1 MAIQQPETPYL
12 QIIRRTLWLLLAVT
26 LLAGCEKTE
35 ERAGLT
41 TTQDEV
47 VLRSTAGSEAAFTVS
62 STEAWSLTTTGGG
75 FDVSPTRGGRGET
88 TVTVRAQDDNTTT
101 RRKALGSMALRLSSG
116 KAEATVSVVQS
127 PTVAPQTVVMYLP
140 WSGNLYTHF
149 LKNIEDAKKAVAG
162 NILRDSRLV
171 VFLQTS
177 ATEGSLRELYYDN
190 GECRETEL
198 RTYEGLNV
206 TQAATITGIFDYI
219 KQTAPA
225 ERYGIT
231 IGSHGMAW
239 IPASGSG
246 RSAAD
251 AKAGTE
257 PTATTVPEK
266 WHWEYVSPDGQFTR
280 WFGDGGSRCTNTTTF
295 AEAITA
301 AGIRFEYILF
311 DDCFMSSI
319 EVAYDLRK
327 ITRHLIASPCEVM
340 AYGYP
345 YDLVMPYLFTDGGTG
360 YDLDGVCRSFYEF
373 YEQYEAPN
381 YNCGAIAVTVCDQ
394 VEQMAEVMRL
404 INNASPAYIPDP
416 EKPLQ
421 QYEYLY
427 APTRFYDL
435 ADYVYQ
441 LCDDTALL
449 KEFDEQLART
459 VPERYRLHTEYFY
472 SGGKRPIT
480 TYSGISTSAPST
492 SGIVVK
498 YPGHRLVQGDA
509 LTRRA
514 GSICPAAWRPEDSS
528 RKTAAGRQQPG
539 DSSRETAADGCSWHS
554 GNRYGGN
561 RHGGNRHGPS
571 PYASAAWVPWFS
583 GRTGIAAIP
592 QECGDIPQP
601 PGYAG
606 IIAVKTEG
614 GSLDRSLLLIVP
626 SYPSGQRPDAGTYS
640 YWPDLSRSTSSRERK
655 RQAPRLR
662 FFLVRPA

>member
-127 PTVAPQTVVMYLP
+127 PAVAPQTVVMYLP

-149 LKNIEDAKKAVAG
+149 LQNIEDVKKAVAG

-177 ATEGSLRELYYDN
+177 TTKGSLRELYYDN

-198 RTYEGLNV
+198 RTYENLDV
-206 TQAATITGIFDYI
+206 TQAETITGIFDYI

-459 VPERYRLHTEYFY
+459 VPERYRLHTGVFLFGRQAADHDLFGHFDQRAEHERDR
-472 SGGKRPIT
+472 GEQ
-480 TYSGISTSAPST
+480 
-492 SGIVVK
+492 

-554 GNRYGGN
+554 GNRY
-561 RHGGNRHGPS
+561 GGNRHGPS

>member
-127 PTVAPQTVVMYLP
+127 PAVAPQTVVMYLP
-140 WSGNLYTHF
+140 CSGNLYTHF
-149 LKNIEDAKKAVAG
+149 LQNIEDVKKAVAG

-177 ATEGSLRELYYDN
+177 TTKGSLRELYYDN

-198 RTYEGLNV
+198 RTYENLDV
-206 TQAATITGIFDYI
+206 TQAETITGIFDYI

-340 AYGYP
+340 AYG
-345 YDLVMPYLFTDGGTG
+345 LSL
-360 YDLDGVCRSFYEF
+360 
-373 YEQYEAPN
+373 
-381 YNCGAIAVTVCDQ
+381 
-394 VEQMAEVMRL
+394 
-404 INNASPAYIPDP
+404 
-416 EKPLQ
+416 
-421 QYEYLY
+421 
-427 APTRFYDL
+427 
-435 ADYVYQ
+435 
-441 LCDDTALL
+441 
-449 KEFDEQLART
+449 
-459 VPERYRLHTEYFY
+459 
-472 SGGKRPIT
+472 RP
-480 TYSGISTSAPST
+480 
-492 SGIVVK
+492 
-498 YPGHRLVQGDA
+498 GDA
-509 LTRRA
+509 LPVHRR
-514 GSICPAAWRPEDSS
+514 
-528 RKTAAGRQQPG
+528 
-539 DSSRETAADGCSWHS
+539 
-554 GNRYGGN
+554 
-561 RHGGNRHGPS
+561 RHGIRPGRRMPEFLRILRAIRGP
-571 PYASAAWVPWFS
+571 
-583 GRTGIAAIP
+583 
-592 QECGDIPQP
+592 E
-601 PGYAG
+601 
-606 IIAVKTEG
+606 
-614 GSLDRSLLLIVP
+614 L
-626 SYPSGQRPDAGTYS
+626 
-640 YWPDLSRSTSSRERK
+640 
-655 RQAPRLR
+655 
-662 FFLVRPA
+662 

>member
-1 MAIQQPETPYL
+1 MAIQQPKTPYL
-12 QIIRRTLWLLLAVT
+12 QIIRRTLSLLLAVT

-62 STEAWSLTTTGGG
+62 STEAWSLTTTGSG
-75 FDVSPTRGGRGET
+75 FDVSPTQGGRGET
-88 TVTVRAQDDNTTT
+88 TVTVRAQDDNTTP

-116 KAEATVSVVQS
+116 RAEATVTVVQS

-149 LKNIEDAKKAVAG
+149 LQNIEDVKKAVAG
-162 NILRDSRLV
+162 NILHDSRLLL
-171 VFLQTS
+171 FLQTS
-177 ATEGSLRELYYDN
+177 TTKGTLSELYYDN

-198 RTYEGLNV
+198 RTYEDLDV
-206 TQAATITGIFDYI
+206 TQAETITGIFDYI

-360 YDLDGVCRSFYEF
+360 YDLNGVCRSFYEF

-394 VEQMAEVMRL
+394 VDKMAEVMRL

-492 SGIVVK
+492 SGIVVNNI
-498 YPGHRLVQGDA
+498 Q
-509 LTRRA
+509 
-514 GSICPAAWRPEDSS
+514 
-528 RKTAAGRQQPG
+528 
-539 DSSRETAADGCSWHS
+539 
-554 GNRYGGN
+554 N
-561 RHGGNRHGPS
+561 
-571 PYASAAWVPWFS
+571 
-583 GRTGIAAIP
+583 TGWYKA
-592 QECGDIPQP
+592 
-601 PGYAG
+601 
-606 IIAVKTEG
+606 TH
-614 GSLDRSLLLIVP
+614 
-626 SYPSGQRPDAGTYS
+626 
-640 YWPDLSRSTSSRERK
+640 
-655 RQAPRLR
+655 
-662 FFLVRPA
+662 

>member
-1 MAIQQPETPYL
+1 MAIQQPKTPYL
-12 QIIRRTLWLLLAVT
+12 QIIRRTLSLLLAVT

-62 STEAWSLTTTGGG
+62 STEAWSLTTTGSG
-75 FDVSPTRGGRGET
+75 FDVSPTQGGRGET
-88 TVTVRAQDDNTTT
+88 TVTVRAQDDNTTP

-116 KAEATVSVVQS
+116 RAEATVTVVQS

-149 LKNIEDAKKAVAG
+149 LQNIEDVKKAVAG
-162 NILRDSRLV
+162 NILHDSRLLL
-171 VFLQTS
+171 FLQTS
-177 ATEGSLRELYYDN
+177 TTKGTLSELYYDN

-198 RTYEGLNV
+198 RTYEDLNV
-206 TQAATITGIFDYI
+206 TQAETITGIFDYI

-394 VEQMAEVMRL
+394 VDKMAEVMRL
-404 INNASPAYIPDP
+404 INNAFARVYPRPGETVAAIRVPLCPDAVLRPGGLRLPTVRRHRPAKGIRR
-416 EKPLQ
+416 
-421 QYEYLY
+421 
-427 APTRFYDL
+427 T
-435 ADYVYQ
+435 
-441 LCDDTALL
+441 
-449 KEFDEQLART
+449 ART
-459 VPERYRLHTEYFY
+459 HRPRTLPAAYGVFLFGRQEADHDLFGHFDQRAEHERDRGEQHP
-472 SGGKRPIT
+472 K
-480 TYSGISTSAPST
+480 
-492 SGIVVK
+492 
-498 YPGHRLVQGDA
+498 HRLVQGDA
-509 LTRRA
+509 LTPGARASTGRRLLPGGMA
-514 GSICPAAWRPEDSS
+514 DRRRRGQETTEDKKRRRPGDSKGRETAAWRQ
-528 RKTAAGRQQPG
+528 RPG
-539 DSSRETAADGCSWHS
+539 DSSRRVQLA
-554 GNRYGGN
+554 
-561 RHGGNRHGPS
+561 
-571 PYASAAWVPWFS
+571 
-583 GRTGIAAIP
+583 
-592 QECGDIPQP
+592 
-601 PGYAG
+601 
-606 IIAVKTEG
+606 
-614 GSLDRSLLLIVP
+614 
-626 SYPSGQRPDAGTYS
+626 
-640 YWPDLSRSTSSRERK
+640 
-655 RQAPRLR
+655 
-662 FFLVRPA
+662 

>member
-149 LKNIEDAKKAVAG
+149 LKNIEDAK
-162 NILRDSRLV
+162 
-171 VFLQTS
+171 
-177 ATEGSLRELYYDN
+177 
-190 GECRETEL
+190 TEL

-492 SGIVVK
+492 SGIVVNNI
-498 YPGHRLVQGDA
+498 RD
-509 LTRRA
+509 
-514 GSICPAAWRPEDSS
+514 
-528 RKTAAGRQQPG
+528 
-539 DSSRETAADGCSWHS
+539 
-554 GNRYGGN
+554 
-561 RHGGNRHGPS
+561 
-571 PYASAAWVPWFS
+571 
-583 GRTGIAAIP
+583 TGWYKA
-592 QECGDIPQP
+592 
-601 PGYAG
+601 
-606 IIAVKTEG
+606 TH
-614 GSLDRSLLLIVP
+614 
-626 SYPSGQRPDAGTYS
+626 
-640 YWPDLSRSTSSRERK
+640 
-655 RQAPRLR
+655 
-662 FFLVRPA
+662 

>member
-1 MAIQQPETPYL
+1 ALGNKRQ
-12 QIIRRTLWLLLAVT
+12 
-26 LLAGCEKTE
+26 EKMYYNKVK
-35 ERAGLT
+35 G
-41 TTQDEV
+41 
-47 VLRSTAGSEAAFTVS
+47 VLRAIEDSGDALTQKTPRHILMFDHALDVMASEGYTYGKSRIISRTVEFIPFTAPRMVGDKKRKGLYYDFGRVYWNTPEGYTHKRDRTWQFNNLKPRTYNNPAHAEPAAGSGAARRVRNRGTRRADHDARRSGIAQHGGFEAAFTVS
-62 STEAWSLTTTGGG
+62 STEAWSLTTEGSG
-75 FDVSPTRGGRGET
+75 FDVSPTHGGRGET
-88 TVTVRAQDDNTTT
+88 TGTVRAQDANPTT

-116 KAEATVSVVQS
+116 KAEATVTVVQS

-149 LKNIEDAKKAVAG
+149 LQNIEDVKKAVAG
-162 NILRDSRLV
+162 NILHDSRLLL
-171 VFLQTS
+171 FLQTS
-177 ATEGSLRELYYDN
+177 TTKGTLSELYYDN

-198 RTYEGLNV
+198 RTYEDLNV
-206 TQAATITGIFDYI
+206 TQAETITGIFDYI

-257 PTATTVPEK
+257 PTATTVREK

-394 VEQMAEVMRL
+394 VDKMAEVMRL

-472 SGGKRPIT
+472 SGGKRPLT

-492 SGIVVK
+492 SGIVVNNI
-498 YPGHRLVQGDA
+498 Q
-509 LTRRA
+509 
-514 GSICPAAWRPEDSS
+514 
-528 RKTAAGRQQPG
+528 
-539 DSSRETAADGCSWHS
+539 
-554 GNRYGGN
+554 N
-561 RHGGNRHGPS
+561 
-571 PYASAAWVPWFS
+571 
-583 GRTGIAAIP
+583 TGWYKA
-592 QECGDIPQP
+592 
-601 PGYAG
+601 
-606 IIAVKTEG
+606 TH
-614 GSLDRSLLLIVP
+614 
-626 SYPSGQRPDAGTYS
+626 
-640 YWPDLSRSTSSRERK
+640 
-655 RQAPRLR
+655 
-662 FFLVRPA
+662 

>member
-1 MAIQQPETPYL
+1 MAIQQPKTPYL
-12 QIIRRTLWLLLAVT
+12 QIIRRTLSLLLAVA

-41 TTQDEV
+41 TTQNEV
-47 VLRSTAGSEAAFTVS
+47 LLRSTAGSEAAFTVS
-62 STEAWSLTTTGGG
+62 STEAWSLTTEGSG
-75 FDVSPTRGGRGET
+75 FDVSPTQGGRGET

-116 KAEATVSVVQS
+116 KAEATVTVVQS

-149 LKNIEDAKKAVAG
+149 LQNIEDVKKAVAG
-162 NILRDSRLV
+162 NILHDSRLLL
-171 VFLQTS
+171 FLQTS
-177 ATEGSLRELYYDN
+177 TTKGTLSELYYDN

-198 RTYEGLNV
+198 RTYEDLNV
-206 TQAATITGIFDYI
+206 TQAETITGIFDYI

-381 YNCGAIAVTVCDQ
+381 YNCGAIAVTV
-394 VEQMAEVMRL
+394 MR
-404 INNASPAYIPDP
+404 P
-416 EKPLQ
+416 
-421 QYEYLY
+421 
-427 APTRFYDL
+427 
-435 ADYVYQ
+435 
-441 LCDDTALL
+441 
-449 KEFDEQLART
+449 
-459 VPERYRLHTEYFY
+459 
-472 SGGKRPIT
+472 GG
-480 TYSGISTSAPST
+480 
-492 SGIVVK
+492 
-498 YPGHRLVQGDA
+498 
-509 LTRRA
+509 
-514 GSICPAAWRPEDSS
+514 
-528 RKTAAGRQQPG
+528 
-539 DSSRETAADGCSWHS
+539 
-554 GNRYGGN
+554 
-561 RHGGNRHGPS
+561 
-571 PYASAAWVPWFS
+571 
-583 GRTGIAAIP
+583 
-592 QECGDIPQP
+592 
-601 PGYAG
+601 
-606 IIAVKTEG
+606 
-614 GSLDRSLLLIVP
+614 
-626 SYPSGQRPDAGTYS
+626 
-640 YWPDLSRSTSSRERK
+640 
-655 RQAPRLR
+655 
-662 FFLVRPA
+662 

>member
-1 MAIQQPETPYL
+1 MAIQQPKTPYL
-12 QIIRRTLWLLLAVT
+12 QIIRRTLSLLLAVA

-62 STEAWSLTTTGGG
+62 STEAWSLTTEGSG
-75 FDVSPTRGGRGET
+75 FDVSPTQGGRGET

-116 KAEATVSVVQS
+116 KAEATVTVVQS

-149 LKNIEDAKKAVAG
+149 LQNIEDVKKAVAG
-162 NILRDSRLV
+162 NILHDSRLLL
-171 VFLQTS
+171 FLQTS
-177 ATEGSLRELYYDN
+177 TTKGTLSELYYDN

-198 RTYEGLNV
+198 RTYEDLNV
-206 TQAATITGIFDYI
+206 TQAETITGIFDYI

-266 WHWEYVSPDGQFTR
+266 WHWEYISPDGQFTR

-345 YDLVMPYLFTDGGTG
+345 YDLVMPYLFTD
-360 YDLDGVCRSFYEF
+360 
-373 YEQYEAPN
+373 
-381 YNCGAIAVTVCDQ
+381 Q
-394 VEQMAEVMRL
+394 VDKMAEVMRL

-472 SGGKRPIT
+472 SGGKRPLT

-492 SGIVVK
+492 SGIVVNNI
-498 YPGHRLVQGDA
+498 Q
-509 LTRRA
+509 
-514 GSICPAAWRPEDSS
+514 
-528 RKTAAGRQQPG
+528 
-539 DSSRETAADGCSWHS
+539 
-554 GNRYGGN
+554 N
-561 RHGGNRHGPS
+561 
-571 PYASAAWVPWFS
+571 
-583 GRTGIAAIP
+583 TGWYKA
-592 QECGDIPQP
+592 
-601 PGYAG
+601 
-606 IIAVKTEG
+606 TH
-614 GSLDRSLLLIVP
+614 
-626 SYPSGQRPDAGTYS
+626 
-640 YWPDLSRSTSSRERK
+640 
-655 RQAPRLR
+655 
-662 FFLVRPA
+662 

>member
-127 PTVAPQTVVMYLP
+127 PAVAPQTVVMYLP

-149 LKNIEDAKKAVAG
+149 LQNIEDVKKAVAG

-177 ATEGSLRELYYDN
+177 TTKGSLRELYYDN

-198 RTYEGLNV
+198 RTYENLDV
-206 TQAATITGIFDYI
+206 TQAETITGIFDYI

-360 YDLDGVCRSFYEF
+360 YDLTKVCEAFWNFYMND
-373 YEQYEAPN
+373 ATTKSG
-381 YNCGAIAVTVCDQ
+381 CISLAV
-394 VEQMAEVMRL
+394 MAEMEGMKEIMRH
-404 INNASPAYIPDP
+404 INAAPQKTYA
-416 EKPLQ
+416 EELQ
-421 QYEYLY
+421 SYEGMSSHI
-427 APTRFYDL
+427 FYDL
-435 ADYVYQ
+435 GHWVELACSD
-441 LCDDTALL
+441 AGL
-449 KEFDEQLART
+449 KEEFKVQLDKAFPKAARLNT
-459 VPERYRLHTEYFY
+459 PEFY
-472 SGGKRPIT
+472 SAYNDRMNPVAY
-480 TYSGISTSAPST
+480 YSGVSFSEPSDKYTEENKQTSWYRDT
-492 SGIVVK
+492 
-498 YPGHRLVQGDA
+498 H
-509 LTRRA
+509 
-514 GSICPAAWRPEDSS
+514 
-528 RKTAAGRQQPG
+528 
-539 DSSRETAADGCSWHS
+539 
-554 GNRYGGN
+554 
-561 RHGGNRHGPS
+561 
-571 PYASAAWVPWFS
+571 
-583 GRTGIAAIP
+583 
-592 QECGDIPQP
+592 
-601 PGYAG
+601 
-606 IIAVKTEG
+606 
-614 GSLDRSLLLIVP
+614 
-626 SYPSGQRPDAGTYS
+626 
-640 YWPDLSRSTSSRERK
+640 
-655 RQAPRLR
+655 
-662 FFLVRPA
+662 

>member
-1 MAIQQPETPYL
+1 M
-12 QIIRRTLWLLLAVT
+12 
-26 LLAGCEKTE
+26 
-35 ERAGLT
+35 
-41 TTQDEV
+41 
-47 VLRSTAGSEAAFTVS
+47 
-62 STEAWSLTTTGGG
+62 
-75 FDVSPTRGGRGET
+75 
-88 TVTVRAQDDNTTT
+88 
-101 RRKALGSMALRLSSG
+101 
-116 KAEATVSVVQS
+116 
-127 PTVAPQTVVMYLP
+127 
-140 WSGNLYTHF
+140 
-149 LKNIEDAKKAVAG
+149 KKAVAG

-177 ATEGSLRELYYDN
+177 TTKGSLRELYYDN

-198 RTYEGLNV
+198 RTYENLDV
-206 TQAATITGIFDYI
+206 TQAETITGIFDYI

-435 ADYVYQ
+435 ADYVYH

-472 SGGKRPIT
+472 SDGKRPIT

-492 SGIVVK
+492 SGIVVNNIQ
-498 YPGHRLVQGDA
+498 H
-509 LTRRA
+509 
-514 GSICPAAWRPEDSS
+514 
-528 RKTAAGRQQPG
+528 
-539 DSSRETAADGCSWHS
+539 
-554 GNRYGGN
+554 
-561 RHGGNRHGPS
+561 
-571 PYASAAWVPWFS
+571 
-583 GRTGIAAIP
+583 TGWYKA
-592 QECGDIPQP
+592 
-601 PGYAG
+601 
-606 IIAVKTEG
+606 TH
-614 GSLDRSLLLIVP
+614 
-626 SYPSGQRPDAGTYS
+626 
-640 YWPDLSRSTSSRERK
+640 
-655 RQAPRLR
+655 
-662 FFLVRPA
+662 

>member
-127 PTVAPQTVVMYLP
+127 PAVAPQTVVMYLP
-140 WSGNLYTHF
+140 RSGNLYTHF
-149 LKNIEDAKKAVAG
+149 LQNIEDVKKAVAG

-177 ATEGSLRELYYDN
+177 TTKGSLRELYYDN

-198 RTYEGLNV
+198 RTYENLDV
-206 TQAATITGIFDYI
+206 TQA
-219 KQTAPA
+219 
-225 ERYGIT
+225 E
-231 IGSHGMAW
+231 
-239 IPASGSG
+239 
-246 RSAAD
+246 
-251 AKAGTE
+251 
-257 PTATTVPEK
+257 TVPEK

-492 SGIVVK
+492 SGIVVNNI
-498 YPGHRLVQGDA
+498 RD
-509 LTRRA
+509 
-514 GSICPAAWRPEDSS
+514 
-528 RKTAAGRQQPG
+528 
-539 DSSRETAADGCSWHS
+539 
-554 GNRYGGN
+554 
-561 RHGGNRHGPS
+561 
-571 PYASAAWVPWFS
+571 
-583 GRTGIAAIP
+583 TGWYKA
-592 QECGDIPQP
+592 
-601 PGYAG
+601 
-606 IIAVKTEG
+606 TH
-614 GSLDRSLLLIVP
+614 
-626 SYPSGQRPDAGTYS
+626 
-640 YWPDLSRSTSSRERK
+640 
-655 RQAPRLR
+655 
-662 FFLVRPA
+662 

>member
-127 PTVAPQTVVMYLP
+127 PAVAPQTVVMYLP
-140 WSGNLYTHF
+140 CSGNLYTHF
-149 LKNIEDAKKAVAG
+149 LQNIEDVKKAVAG

-177 ATEGSLRELYYDN
+177 TTKGSLRELYYDN

-198 RTYEGLNV
+198 RTYENLDV
-206 TQAATITGIFDYI
+206 TQAETITGIFDYI

-280 WFGDGGSRCTNTTTF
+280 WFGDGG
-295 AEAITA
+295 
-301 AGIRFEYILF
+301 
-311 DDCFMSSI
+311 
-319 EVAYDLRK
+319 
-327 ITRHLIASPCEVM
+327 
-340 AYGYP
+340 
-345 YDLVMPYLFTDGGTG
+345 TG

-394 VEQMAEVMRL
+394 VETMAEVMRR

-427 APTRFYDL
+427 DPTRFYDL

-449 KEFDEQLART
+449 KEFDEQLGRT

-492 SGIVVK
+492 SGIVVNNI
-498 YPGHRLVQGDA
+498 Q
-509 LTRRA
+509 
-514 GSICPAAWRPEDSS
+514 
-528 RKTAAGRQQPG
+528 
-539 DSSRETAADGCSWHS
+539 
-554 GNRYGGN
+554 N
-561 RHGGNRHGPS
+561 
-571 PYASAAWVPWFS
+571 
-583 GRTGIAAIP
+583 TGWYKA
-592 QECGDIPQP
+592 
-601 PGYAG
+601 
-606 IIAVKTEG
+606 TH
-614 GSLDRSLLLIVP
+614 
-626 SYPSGQRPDAGTYS
+626 
-640 YWPDLSRSTSSRERK
+640 
-655 RQAPRLR
+655 
-662 FFLVRPA
+662 